1 MKRTTPLTHLIA
13 VFAIALMA
21 TFVVTSTGCNT
32 IRGAGDA
39 AAASAQSITHGIAD
53 DAEAVEREIKD

>member
-1 MKRTTPLTHLIA
+1 MSHKTTLTHITATL
-13 VFAIALMA
+13 AIALMA
-21 TFVVTSTGCNT
+21 FFVMTSTGCNT

-53 DAEAVEREIKD
+53 DAEAVEQEMKD